1 MNFRGLQR
9 REAGGTTPRTV
20 WFCRIPAAD
29 DRRSPVAQ
37 TSKSA
42 VSPISQ
48 SADAPLVQQASLLG
62 PAAGL
67 ETCDTADLEVC
78 ATGDSRKWR
87 CIPVLA
93 LLAVG
98 VAGCATNRATD
109 ENTSLAVPQS
119 YMRVARPNS
128 DTVALQIALR
138 RFTPRTGRGPVI
150 WLAGASHVGDSNYYA
165 RLQKMLDA
173 QPLVLFEGVGA
184 RAKAKF
190 DPQEEASIQHT
201 LATSLGL
208 VFQLSAFDYDR
219 PHYRNSDL
227 TIAQLQQLLLRGAGR
242 ENGEASNQA
251 SQEFQQLLQVMDGSS
266 LLGTLVHVGLK
277 FIGSSPKLQSMVK
290 VVLIETLGQI
300 EGDMSQIKGVPPEI
314 QQLLAVI
321 ILERNKVVIQ
331 DLQNELAN
339 SRPPPSIAVFY
350 GAGHMADL
358 EKRLRNDLKYRPR
371 DEIWLTALSVNT
383 RAAGLS
389 PAELEAMRSLIQWQ
403 LDALRP

>member
-1 MNFRGLQR
+1 MKIRGPQR
-9 REAGGTTPRTV
+9 TSAGDSTPRAIRL
-20 WFCRIPAAD
+20 WR
-29 DRRSPVAQ
+29 Q
-37 TSKSA
+37 TPGK
-42 VSPISQ
+42 
-48 SADAPLVQQASLLG
+48 
-62 PAAGL
+62 
-67 ETCDTADLEVC
+67 EN
-78 ATGDSRKWR
+78 RWWR
-87 CIPVLA
+87 GIFSLA
-93 LLAVG
+93 LLAAG
-98 VAGCATNRATD
+98 LAGCATNRATK
-109 ENTSLAVPQS
+109 ETSSAPVPQS
-119 YMRVARPNS
+119 YLRVARPDR

-138 RFTPRTGRGPVI
+138 RFTPQSGRGPVI

-165 RLQKMLDA
+165 QLQRMLDA

-184 RAKAKF
+184 KSRTKF
-190 DPQEEASIQHT
+190 DPEDEASIQHT

-208 VFQLSAFDYDR
+208 VFQLSAFDYGG

-227 TIAQLQQLLLRGAGR
+227 TVAQLQQLLSRGAGDGKPGGA
-242 ENGEASNQA
+242 NKA

-290 VVLIETLGQI
+290 VVLIETLGQL

-331 DLQNELAN
+331 DLRTELAAA
-339 SRPPPSIAVFY
+339 RAPRSIAVFY

-358 EKRLRNDLKYRPR
+358 EKRLRSDLKYRPR

-389 PAELEAMRSLIQWQ
+389 PAELEGMRSLIQWQ

>member
-1 MNFRGLQR
+1 MKIRGLQR
-9 REAGGTTPRTV
+9 KEADGFARR
-20 WFCRIPAAD
+20 WIRFCRQRPTD
-29 DRRSPVAQ
+29 HRRPPVAQ
-37 TSKSA
+37 VSQPA
-42 VSPISQ
+42 VPPFFQ
-48 SADAPLVQQASLLG
+48 SADNPLVRQASLLG
-62 PAAGL
+62 LPAGL

-78 ATGDSRKWR
+78 AMDDSRKWR
-87 CIPVLA
+87 WIPLFA

-109 ENTSLAVPQS
+109 ENTPAAVPRS

-184 RAKAKF
+184 RSKTKF

-208 VFQLSAFDYDR
+208 LFQLSAFDYDR

-227 TIAQLQQLLLRGAGR
+227 TIAQLQQLLLRNAGR

-331 DLQNELAN
+331 DLRNELAN

-371 DEIWLTALSVNT
+371 DEIWLTAVSVNT

-403 LDALRP
+403 LDALRR